1 MADWFTFAVVSGGA
15 GAALLGLLF
24 VAVSIRIEAIASS
37 AELRNRAAQ
46 TLGLFL
52 VPVLV
57 GLALALPGQGMVAA
71 GIELVVVAVVVAAAL
86 EVLDRRAGRS
96 RRGERLSRVLDVA
109 PPRTVTRV
117 ILVVGAALTIA
128 GLPVG
133 LYLVAL
139 AVAVAV
145 VGGTVSAWLF
155 LTRVAR

>member
-1 MADWFTFAVVSGGA
+1 VADWFTFAVVSGGA

-57 GLALALPGQGMVAA
+57 GLTLALPGQGTVAA

-109 PPRTVTRV
+109 PPRTVTCV

-128 GLPVG
+128 GLPLG

>member
-57 GLALALPGQGMVAA
+57 GLALALPGQGISSSFLGSAIRSATCMGRASMA
-71 GIELVVVAVVVAAAL
+71 SAAL
-86 EVLDRRAGRS
+86 R
-96 RRGERLSRVLDVA
+96 
-109 PPRTVTRV
+109 
-117 ILVVGAALTIA
+117 
-128 GLPVG
+128 
-133 LYLVAL
+133 
-139 AVAVAV
+139 
-145 VGGTVSAWLF
+145 
-155 LTRVAR
+155 